1 MPVYVDIRIVLA
13 VVVPVAVGLLG
24 TNVGLVVFIIKG
36 LIRRYDPLI
45 TDVAELKQD
54 SVRSEERLRAANAR
68 QRDMIEL
75 VDAKLES
82 LIVRHGLLEREHREA
97 RERDA
102 ALDAERRKLDE
113 ARDAER
119 RRLDEERRKME
130 AARDTERRELD
141 AERDAARQKQLAVM
155 ENQHTEMQRD
165 ISELQ
170 EGLREIKA
178 RIDDEDE

>member
-13 VVVPVAVGLLG
+13 VVVPIAVGLLG

-36 LIRRYDPLI
+36 LVRRYDPLI

-113 ARDAER
+113 
-119 RRLDEERRKME
+119 ERRKME

-155 ENQHTEMQRD
+155 ENQHTEIQRD